1 MGGTE
6 LKTDSFQRWMLY
18 SKDAYGSGRIF
29 LSTEQKQAVEEGKRY
44 SQRAYADVWA
54 KDAALVQRVRSFLD
68 TNFHWHQRLVKNGAA
83 LEVIQTLQ
91 SMIRGESVVLVAEQ
105 SRTGGAGIASA
116 HKPPAIPSFRE
127 SLMTDYGMS
136 YDAATAYIERY
147 NDMVDR
153 VNAVQAARAAASSGG
168 DLLGEVEAVAGK
180 MDNGNDTGADGLT
193 LLGDAQPFDYQ
204 PDAQDGDVDELA
216 AGDGRP
222 GNNQAQNKQ
231 FRAVVKA
238 LGLNQDQ
245 ARQLHDDIQD
255 DDEMDYHGLM
265 DRARDLFGG

>member
-6 LKTDSFQRWMLY
+6 LKTDSLQRWMMY

-29 LSTEQKQAVEEGKRY
+29 LTTEQKQAVDEGKKF

-54 KDAALVQRVRSFLD
+54 KDAALVQRVRSFLG
-68 TNFHWHQRLVKNGAA
+68 THFHWHQRLAKAGTD

-105 SRTGGAGIASA
+105 SRSGGSVAAA
-116 HKPPAIPSFRE
+116 TPAQPKMRSFRE
-127 SLMTDYGMS
+127 SLMTEYGMS

-153 VNAVQAARAAASSGG
+153 ASAVADRYANGGASSLADTAD
-168 DLLGEVEAVAGK
+168 DLTETA
-180 MDNGNDTGADGLT
+180 TP
-193 LLGDAQPFDYQ
+193 LGDAQPFEYT
-204 PDAQDGDVDELA
+204 PDAVSGDVEQLA
-216 AGDGRP
+216 GGDGRP

-238 LGLNQDQ
+238 LGLSQDQ
-245 ARQLHDDIQD
+245 ARQLHDEIQD
-255 DDEMDYHGLM
+255 DEELNYHGLLG
-265 DRARDLFGG
+265 RAQDMFGGSD